1 MFQRD
6 GLVII
11 YNYREALKADPR
23 KKRLFGGK
31 K

>member
-1 MFQRD
+1 MFQRE

-11 YNYREALKADPR
+11 YNYKEALKAGPR
-23 KKRLFGGK
+23 KKRLSGGK